1 MRPLQQHYLH
11 VHATHQ
17 QKLQQLTAL
26 LRNDPY
32 IRHCI
37 QRIQCEVVPVSVQ
50 VKEKER
56 PVKTELMRVLSPRL
70 VCFLHEAVEMSYFCG
85 FVPFVVK
92 RYNGIPVPVILP
104 LGSFTWS
111 VVNTTKS
118 TKKRKLEDISLYRY
132 EVQPMHP
139 ELTTDDVFLF
149 NYTQPMLLPTQ
160 CLPSPV
166 DHLCSLLAKIQRMEL
181 RIDDVLEWNSKK
193 HVTCSERVDLPKDQT
208 TDGIS
213 LLDDFRKY
221 ALTGDHFGV
230 NRQYMTLNGMR
241 GNVLHNNASELNADW
256 VRRRTFGKEEEN
268 DQARVHQLPPN
279 TELNELANVDLKV
292 NAEEMYRLFQQQVN
306 LLFNITE
313 QKEIGH
319 TAGSAQYATRGEIK
333 HMRMLSTFCSK
344 LAAYAYACC
353 FDVNP
358 DDVTVDLPQPSSMC
372 IQSADDIKQLVES
385 NILLPGDSLKI
396 RKQLM
401 QNV

>member
-1 MRPLQQHYLH
+1 MRQITQHYLQ

-37 QRIQCEVVPVSVQ
+37 QRIQCEVVPSSVHVVEKGRS
-50 VKEKER
+50 VKKELL
-56 PVKTELMRVLSPRL
+56 EVLSPRL
-70 VCFLHEAVEMSYFCG
+70 VNFVQQAVEISYFCG
-85 FVPFVVK
+85 FVPFVVQ
-92 RYNGIPVPVILP
+92 RCNGIPIPLILP

-118 TKKRKLEDISLYRY
+118 TKKRKHEASSLYRY

-139 ELTTDDVFLF
+139 ELTADDVFVF
-149 NYTQPMLLPTQ
+149 NFNEPMLLPTQ

-193 HVTCSERVDLPKDQT
+193 HVTCSERVDMPKDQT

-221 ALTGDHFGV
+221 TLTGDHFGV

-279 TELNELANVDLKV
+279 TDINELANVDLKV
-292 NAEEMYRLFQQQVN
+292 KPEEMYRLFHDQVN
-306 LLFNITE
+306 LLFNMTE

-333 HMRMLSTFCSK
+333 HMRMLSSFCSK
-344 LAAYAYACC
+344 VAAYAYACC

-358 DDVTVDLPQPSSMC
+358 DDVTVDLPLPSSMS
-372 IQSADDIKQLVES
+372 IQSADDVKQLVES